1 MVKGLYAAYTGMI
14 NQEHRMDVLTNNL
27 ANANTNGYKK
37 EGVTAQSFDSILA
50 YKIKDNSE
58 GYRLAKRIGVNNPGV
73 KIGEGYTDFSQ
84 GPLKTTENPFDLALT
99 DKGFFAIQF
108 MDKAGNE
115 SIKYTRDGN
124 FTLTADGELV
134 TQDGDFVLDE
144 NGSTIKID
152 TLKDT
157 QINTSGQIIQD
168 GRVVATIKVTD
179 FADYNY
185 LERYGENDYQTID
198 GAEEV
203 EAAGKVY
210 AGYLETSNISV
221 VSEMVNMITVSRAYE
236 TNQKVITTVDGTLD
250 IAANQLGR
258 V

>member
-1 MVKGLYAAYTGMI
+1 M
-14 NQEHRMDVLTNNL
+14 
-27 ANANTNGYKK
+27 
-37 EGVTAQSFDSILA
+37 
-50 YKIKDNSE
+50 
-58 GYRLAKRIGVNNPGV
+58 
-73 KIGEGYTDFSQ
+73 
-84 GPLKTTENPFDLALT
+84 
-99 DKGFFAIQF
+99 
-108 MDKAGNE
+108 
-115 SIKYTRDGN
+115 
-124 FTLTADGELV
+124 
-134 TQDGDFVLDE
+134 
-144 NGSTIKID
+144 
-152 TLKDT
+152 
-157 QINTSGQIIQD
+157 
-168 GRVVATIKVTD
+168 ATIKVTD